1 MNELVPQ
8 VGWLV
13 AFGAGV
19 VSFLSPCVAPLVPG
33 YLSYVSGVSLE
44 DMARPQPGQ
53 TRRVLFSCLLF
64 VLGFSLVFV
73 LLGASASLLGGLIE
87 VYRRPL
93 NRAAGAVMVLM
104 GLFVM
109 GIFRLPTLYQER
121 RFHPAAGSLG
131 RGGTIVLGMAFGF
144 GWTPCIGPVLAS
156 ILFYASTAG
165 TAGQGA
171 LLLLTYSLGLG
182 VPFVLTGLAFSRT
195 IGALGWVK
203 RHYRAINALSGG
215 LLVAV
220 GVLFLTDRF
229 FYFSIAAQR
238 LYYTLFYQVR

>member
-1 MNELVPQ
+1 MSELVPQ

-33 YLSYVSGVSLE
+33 YLSYVSGVSLQE
-44 DMARPQPGQ
+44 LNRPRPDQ
-53 TRRVLFSCLLF
+53 TRRLLLSCLLF
-64 VLGFSLVFV
+64 VVGFSLVFV

-87 VYRRPL
+87 EYRRPL
-93 NRAAGAVMVLM
+93 NRVAGGVMVLM

-109 GIFRLPTLYQER
+109 GIRRMPMLYQER
-121 RFHPAAGSLG
+121 RFHLTGGSLG
-131 RGGTIVLGMAFGF
+131 QGGSILLGMAFGF
-144 GWTPCIGPVLAS
+144 GWTPCVGPILAS
-156 ILFYASTAG
+156 ILFYAGAVE

-171 LLLLTYSLGLG
+171 LLLLAYSLGMG
-182 VPFVLTGLAFSRT
+182 VPFVLAGLAFSRAM
-195 IGALGWVK
+195 GALGWVK
-203 RHYRAINALSGG
+203 RHHRAINAVSGG

-229 FYFSIAAQR
+229 FYFSILAQR
-238 LYYTLFYQVR
+238 LYYTLSP